1 MISRPMTL
9 FPVVQPVVE
18 ASQGLSG
25 EERVSRLSAIA
36 REALRLSAE
45 KSGVVLGEL
54 SKDEDDVPLPFDDNH
69 WSVSHKPRCVAAV
82 VSKGRIGIDVEEIRP
97 RTEDIFRLVAS
108 DEEWRLHTDRSWDTF
123 FRYWTAKEA
132 VLKAVGIG
140 IGGLKKCRVV
150 SIPDESHVLLD
161 YKDAMFLVEQ
171 LRYGNHV
178 VSVLKGNNDVKW
190 TVVGDH
196 SHS

>member
-1 MISRPMTL
+1 MTL
-9 FPVVQPVVE
+9 FPVVQSVVE
-18 ASQGLSG
+18 ASPELSG
-25 EERVSRLSAIA
+25 DEKVSRLSRIA

-45 KSGVVLGEL
+45 KSGVALGEL

-108 DEEWRLHTDRSWDTF
+108 DEEWRLGADRSWDTF

-150 SIPDESHVLLD
+150 SIPDENHVLMD
-161 YKDAMFLVEQ
+161 YQDAMFLVGQ
-171 LRYGNHV
+171 LHCGNHI
-178 VSVLKGNNDVKW
+178 VSVLKDDNEIRW
-190 TVVGDH
+190 TVAEDQGRL
-196 SHS
+196 